1 MAIAVGD
8 TNEVTGSTPVPPPQP
23 DKNSA
28 VECPGLSLDPL
39 PLPRGATAYFLGGLT
54 PLAVPPPS
62 SNPLSNLGA
71 VGWPIS
77 VIKP

>member
-1 MAIAVGD
+1 GD
-8 TNEVTGSTPVPPPQP
+8 TDEVTGSTPVPPPQP

-28 VECPGLSLDPL
+28 VECAGLSLNPL
-39 PLPRGATAYFLGGLT
+39 SLPITRGLT

-71 VGWPIS
+71 VCWPIR